1 VVNLSMEFSIQP
13 SVSKEFI
20 EDLLRA
26 ASISIFTQWLMRS
39 TDLVFR

>member
-1 VVNLSMEFSIQP
+1 MEFSIQP
-13 SVSKEFI
+13 FGFKEFV